1 MHIRRFRFLP
11 QFDVLTGRVLLS
23 ADALGVAALPAADL
37 PSDGGFF
44 GATAPG
50 APGSVSDG
58 STSVA
63 SASVDALVCM
73 YEKSPGDGPSSDPSV
88 DPMAPGGPSFVNVT
102 AATPTCAAGAF
113 D

>member
-50 APGSVSDG
+50 AP
-58 STSVA
+58 
-63 SASVDALVCM
+63 M
-73 YEKSPGDGPSSDPSV
+73 YEKSPGDGSSSDPSV